1 MFYHK
6 HKFKMNYFFGSKF
19 SILKQILFNFNMDKD
34 VDMFVKKCF
43 MSDNK
48 RVIKTF

>member
-1 MFYHK
+1 MFFHK

-34 VDMFVKKCF
+34 VDMFVKNVLCLI
-43 MSDNK
+43 
-48 RVIKTF
+48 IKEL